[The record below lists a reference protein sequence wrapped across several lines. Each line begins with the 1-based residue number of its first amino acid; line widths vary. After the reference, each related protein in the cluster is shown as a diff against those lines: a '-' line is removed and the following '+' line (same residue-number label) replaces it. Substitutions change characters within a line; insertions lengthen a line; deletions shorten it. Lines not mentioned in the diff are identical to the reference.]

1 MLRWLSRIFNGQTD
15 GITAAALI
23 VGASSLL
30 SRVLGIVRDRVLAG
44 TFGAGDALDAYYAA
58 FRLPDTVYNLVIL
71 GAISAGFIPVF
82 TEYLEKKGKSEAA
95 KIAGQILSTVGV
107 ILVAGSI
114 LVFIFAP
121 WILPFIVP
129 GFSSEKLSLT
139 VELTRIMTLSPVF
152 LGLSAVIGGVM
163 QSLKRYVGFALAPI
177 MYNAGIIGGT
187 LILGP
192 SIGILGAAWG
202 VVVGAFLHLI
212 VQAAAFSDFSMMR
225 LPVPTLKSEAVR
237 KILSLMG
244 PRTAALGVSQ
254 LSLVILLGIAT
265 TLPAGS
271 VAVYNLAN
279 NLQSF
284 PLGVFGIS
292 FAIAAFPLL
301 SQAASRSDDAAFR
314 AALTGA
320 ARKIAFFILPATA
333 AFILL
338 RAQIVRLVLGMGEFD
353 WSDTIRTADVVAL
366 LALSLIAQSIVPL
379 LTRAFYARQNTW
391 TPFWITAIGESL
403 TIVLALWFR
412 TSFGLLGL
420 AAAVSISITIQCLLL
435 VAALRKQF
443 GSLGRGEFMY
453 SVYRNGVATIAFC
466 VAGFPVR
473 EWLGTVFPLRT
484 FWQVALQFSAAF
496 FAGMVAFCITAWLMK
511 SPEWKELSEAIRQR
525 LWKKAKLMEVI

>member
-1 MLRWLSRIFNGQTD
+1 MLRWLSKIFNGQTD

-30 SRVLGIVRDRVLAG
+30 SRLLGILRDRVLAG

-58 FRLPDTVYNLVIL
+58 FRLPDTIYNLVIL

-82 TEYLEKKGKSEAA
+82 TEYLERKGKTEAA

-107 ILVAGSI
+107 SLVVGSMVI
-114 LVFIFAP
+114 YVLAP

-129 GFSSEKLSLT
+129 GFSPDKLAVT
-139 VELTRIMTLSPVF
+139 VDLTRIMTLSPVF

-163 QSLKRYVGFALAPI
+163 QSMKRYVGFALAPI
-177 MYNAGIIGGT
+177 FYNAGIIGGT
-187 LILGP
+187 MLLGP

-202 VVVGAFLHLI
+202 VVIGAFLHLL
-212 VQAAAFSDFSMMR
+212 VQAAAFSEFSMMR
-225 LPVPTLKSEAVR
+225 LPLPTLKSEAVR

-254 LSLVILLGIAT
+254 LSLVVLLGIAT

-301 SQAASRSDDAAFR
+301 SQAASREDDAAFR
-314 AALTGA
+314 LSLTGA
-320 ARKIAFFILPATA
+320 ARKIAFFILPSTA

-338 RAQIVRLVLGMGEFD
+338 RAQIVRLILGMGEFD

-366 LALSLIAQSIVPL
+366 LALSLMAQSLVPL
-379 LTRAFYARQNTW
+379 LTRAFYARQDTW
-391 TPFWITAIGESL
+391 TPFWITAAGEAL
-403 TIVLALWFR
+403 TVLLALWLR
-412 TSFGLLGL
+412 GPFGLLGL
-420 AAAVSISITIQCLLL
+420 AGAVSISISIQCLFLL
-435 VAALRKQF
+435 IALRKRF
-443 GSLGRGEFMY
+443 GSLGRGEFVY
-453 SVYRNGVATIAFC
+453 SLYRNGVATIAFC

-473 EWLGTVFPLRT
+473 EWLGTVYPLRT
-484 FWQVALQFSAAF
+484 FWQVALQFGAAF
-496 FAGMVAFCITAWLMK
+496 LAGMLAFCLTAWLMK
-511 SPEWKELSEAIRQR
+511 SPEWRELSEAIRQR